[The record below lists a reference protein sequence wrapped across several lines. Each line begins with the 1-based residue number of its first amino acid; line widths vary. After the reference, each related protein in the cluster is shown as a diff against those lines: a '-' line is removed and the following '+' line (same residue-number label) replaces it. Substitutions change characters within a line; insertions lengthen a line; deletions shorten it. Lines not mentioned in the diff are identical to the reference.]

1 MVDLSWAEPSR
12 THGYNPMN
20 KYRVTFLPAHRS
32 VEVAEGSTLAQ
43 AAQRAELHINNLC
56 GGEGV
61 CGECKVRVL
70 KGTVKTEAGLS
81 TFFSKEEMEKGFVL
95 ACQSKI
101 IQDLEVEIPPESRL
115 EGEQIMT
122 GEAAADVQG
131 GVSLETTPETP
142 LYPLKPLVRK
152 IYLELPLPTLQDNIT
167 DMERVSRELRKKIG
181 RHSFEISLPCLQHLS
196 ETLRDYDWKITVTV
210 VKDRGRYRIQK
221 IEPLDTTSRNFGL
234 AVDVGTTTVV
244 AQLVDL
250 KTGRVLGVEGTHNLQ
265 AQWGADVISRMVF
278 ACTKDG
284 LHPLHEAVVK
294 NIHNLIE
301 SLAKT
306 TGVPAEDIQAIV
318 AAGNTTMSHFLLG
331 LTPCNIRLEPY
342 VPTADV
348 YPQIRAGEIGIHIHP
363 RGVLETLPSVASYV
377 GGDIVAGVVASG
389 IADQPRVQGL
399 IDIGTN
405 GEIAIGN
412 KEWLVCCSASAGP
425 SFEGGGTRCGMR
437 ATRGAIE
444 RVEISNGKVLYQ
456 TIGRTRPLGICG
468 SGLIDCIYELKR
480 NGIIGSDGKFDRG
493 RNDPR
498 LTFEDTVPQYVIAET
513 DETETGEPIVFTEP
527 DIANLIKSKGSIFAA
542 IKSLIDYTG
551 LSFDQ
556 LDTFYVAGGFGNYL
570 NIPKAVAIGLL
581 PDIPKER
588 IKFIGNSSLTGA
600 RMALTSEEAFEK
612 CLHVSRSMTN
622 IELSNYPPYMDE
634 YIAALFLPHTDLR
647 LFPSVKE

>member
-1 MVDLSWAEPSR
+1 MKAFR
-12 THGYNPMN
+12 I
-20 KYRVTFLPAHRS
+20 TFLPAQQS
-32 VEVAEGSTLAQ
+32 VEVAEGSTIAQ
-43 AAQRAELHINNLC
+43 AAQRAEIHINNLC

-70 KGTVKTEAGLS
+70 KGAVKTDAGFS
-81 TFFSKEEMEKGFVL
+81 SFFSKEEMEKGFVL
-95 ACQSKI
+95 ACQSRI
-101 IQDLEVEIPPESRL
+101 VEDLEVEIPPESRL

-122 GEAAADVQG
+122 GEAAADIQG
-131 GVSLETTPETP
+131 GVSPEGMPETP

-152 IYLELPLPTLQDNIT
+152 VCLELPRPTLQDNIT
-167 DMERVSRELRKKIG
+167 DIERVSRELRKKIG

-196 ETLRDYDWKITVTV
+196 DTLRDYDWKITVTV

-221 IEPLDTTSRNFGL
+221 IEPLDTSGRNLGL

-250 KTGRVLGVEGTHNLQ
+250 RTGRILGVEGTHNLQ
-265 AQWGADVISRMVF
+265 SQWGADVISRMVF
-278 ACTKDG
+278 ACTKEG
-284 LHPLHEAVVK
+284 LHPLHDAVVK
-294 NIHNLIE
+294 NIHTLIE
-301 SLAKT
+301 SLAKKT
-306 TGVPAEDIQAIV
+306 RAPAEDINAIV

-348 YPQIRAGEIGIHIHP
+348 YPQILAAEIGVRINP

-377 GGDIVAGVVASG
+377 GGDIVAGIVASG
-389 IADQPRVQGL
+389 IADQPQVQGL

-444 RVEISNGKVLYQ
+444 RVEISKGKVSYQ

-480 NGIIGSDGKFDRG
+480 NGIIGSDGKFDRS
-493 RNDPR
+493 RSDPR
-498 LTFEDTVPQYVIAET
+498 LTYEDDVPRYVLRGCSRDRNRRAHSVHRT
-513 DETETGEPIVFTEP
+513 RHCQ
-527 DIANLIKSKGSIFAA
+527 
-542 IKSLIDYTG
+542 
-551 LSFDQ
+551 FDQ
-556 LDTFYVAGGFGNYL
+556 VQGVDLCSDQVFGRL
-570 NIPKAVAIGLL
+570 HGPLL
-581 PDIPKER
+581 
-588 IKFIGNSSLTGA
+588 
-600 RMALTSEEAFEK
+600 
-612 CLHVSRSMTN
+612 
-622 IELSNYPPYMDE
+622 
-634 YIAALFLPHTDLR
+634 
-647 LFPSVKE
+647 

>member
-1 MVDLSWAEPSR
+1 MK
-12 THGYNPMN
+12 T
-20 KYRVTFLPAHRS
+20 YRVTFLPAHQS
-32 VEVAEGSTLAQ
+32 VEVAEGSTIAQ
-43 AAQRAELHINNLC
+43 AAQRAEIHINNLC

-61 CGECKVRVL
+61 CGECKVRIL
-70 KGTVKTEAGLS
+70 KGSVKTDSRPS

-95 ACQSKI
+95 SCQSKI
-101 IQDLEVEIPPESRL
+101 LEDLEVEIPPESRL

-122 GEAAADVQG
+122 AEAAADVQG
-131 GVSLETTPETP
+131 GVSVERMPETP

-152 IYLELPLPTLQDNIT
+152 IYLELPPPTLQDNIT
-167 DMERVSRELRKKIG
+167 DIERVSRELRKKIG
-181 RHSFEISLPCLQHLS
+181 FHSFEISLACLQHLS
-196 ETLRDYDWKITVTV
+196 DILRDNGWRITVTL
-210 VKDRGRYRIQK
+210 VKDRDRYRIQK
-221 IEPLDTTSRNFGL
+221 IDALDTSSRNFGL

-250 KTGRVLGVEGTHNLQ
+250 RTGSVLGVEGTHNLQ

-278 ACTKDG
+278 ACTKHG
-284 LHPLHEAVVK
+284 LHPLHDAVVK
-294 NIHNLIE
+294 NIHTLIE
-301 SLAKT
+301 SLTKRT
-306 TGVPAEDIQAIV
+306 TIPSEDIQVLV

-342 VPTADV
+342 VPTADI
-348 YPQIRAGEIGIHIHP
+348 YPQILAAEIGIRINP
-363 RGVLETLPSVASYV
+363 RGILETLPSVASYV

-389 IADQPRVQGL
+389 IADQPHVQGL

-437 ATRGAIE
+437 ATKGAIE
-444 RVEISNGKVLYQ
+444 KVEISNGRVFYQ
-456 TIGRTRPLGICG
+456 TIGRSRPLGLCG

-480 NGIIGSDGKFDRG
+480 NGIIGSDGKFDRSG
-493 RNDPR
+493 GDPR
-498 LTFEDTVPQYVIAET
+498 LTYEDDVPQYVIAQATET
-513 DETETGEPIVFTEP
+513 DTGEAIVFTES

-556 LDTFYVAGGFGNYL
+556 LDTFYVAGGFGNFL
-570 NIPKAVAIGLL
+570 NVPKAVAIGLL
-581 PDIPKER
+581 PDIPKEK

-612 CLHVSRSMTN
+612 CLYVSRSMTN

-634 YIAALFLPHTDLR
+634 YIAALFLPHTDR
-647 LFPSVKE
+647 KLFPSVKD

>member
-1 MVDLSWAEPSR
+1 MK
-12 THGYNPMN
+12 T
-20 KYRVTFLPAHRS
+20 YRVTFLPAHKS
-32 VEVAEGSTLAQ
+32 LEIGEASTIAQ

-70 KGTVKTEAGLS
+70 KGEVKTSAALS
-81 TFFSKEEMEKGFVL
+81 TFFSKEDMEKGFTL
-95 ACQSKI
+95 ACQTKVTE
-101 IQDLEVEIPPESRL
+101 DLEVEIPPESRL

-131 GVSLETTPETP
+131 GAFPEQRPETP
-142 LYPLKPLVRK
+142 LYSLKPLARK
-152 IYLELPLPTLQDNIT
+152 IYLELPPPTLQDNIT
-167 DMERVSRELRKKIG
+167 DIERVSRELRKKIG
-181 RHSFEISLPCLQHLS
+181 WHSFEISLPCLQHLS
-196 ETLRDYDWKITVTV
+196 DTLRDYDWKITVMV

-221 IEPLDTTSRNFGL
+221 IEPMDTSSRNFGL

-250 KTGRVLGVEGTHNLQ
+250 KTGRILGVEGTHNLQ

-284 LHPLHEAVVK
+284 LHPLHDAVVK
-294 NIHNLIE
+294 NINSLID
-301 SLAKT
+301 SLTKKT
-306 TGVPAEDIQAIV
+306 KVPGEDIQALV

-348 YPQIRAGEIGIHIHP
+348 YPQILATEIGIRIHP

-389 IADQPRVQGL
+389 IADQPLVQGL

-444 RVEISNGKVLYQ
+444 KVEISDGKVSYQ
-456 TIGRTRPLGICG
+456 TIGRARPLGICG

-480 NGIIGSDGKFDRG
+480 NRIIGSDGKFDRS
-493 RNDPR
+493 RKDPR
-498 LTFEDTVPQYVIAET
+498 LVFEDDVPQYVIVPA

-556 LDTFYVAGGFGNYL
+556 LDTFYVAGGFGNFL
-570 NIPKAVAIGLL
+570 NVPKAVAIGLL
-581 PDIPKER
+581 PDIPKEK

-634 YIAALFLPHTDLR
+634 YIAALFLPHTDKR
-647 LFPSVKE
+647 LFPSVKD

>member
-1 MVDLSWAEPSR
+1 
-12 THGYNPMN
+12 MN
-20 KYRVTFLPAHRS
+20 KYRVTFLPAQKS

-61 CGECKVRVL
+61 CGECKVRIL
-70 KGTVKTEAGLS
+70 MGAAKTDSGLS
-81 TFFSKEEMEKGFVL
+81 AFFSKEEMEKRFVL

-101 IQDLEVEIPPESRL
+101 IEDLEVEIPPESRL

-122 GEAAADVQG
+122 DEAAADVQG
-131 GVSLETTPETP
+131 GASPERTPETP

-167 DMERVSRELRKKIG
+167 DIERVSRELRKKIG

-196 ETLRDYDWKITVTV
+196 DTLRDYDWKITVTV

-221 IEPLDTTSRNFGL
+221 IEPMDTSSRNFGL

-294 NIHNLIE
+294 NIHSLIE
-301 SLAKT
+301 SLAKK
-306 TGVPAEDIQAIV
+306 TGVPAEDIHAIV

-348 YPQIRAGEIGIHIHP
+348 YPQILADEIGIRINP

-377 GGDIVAGVVASG
+377 GGDIVAGIVASG
-389 IADQPRVQGL
+389 IADQPQVQGL

-444 RVEISNGKVLYQ
+444 KVEISNGKVLYQ

-468 SGLIDCIYELKR
+468 SGLIDGIYELKR
-480 NGIIGSDGKFDRG
+480 NRIIGSDGKFDRS
-493 RNDPR
+493 RSDPR
-498 LTFEDTVPQYVIAET
+498 LTFEDNVPQYVIAQAN
-513 DETETGEPIVFTEP
+513 ETETGEPVVFTEP

-542 IKSLIDYTG
+542 IKSLVDYTG

-556 LDTFYVAGGFGNYL
+556 LHTFYVAGGFGNYL
-570 NIPKAVAIGLL
+570 NVPKAVAIGLL
-581 PDIPKER
+581 PDIPKEK

-622 IELSNYPPYMDE
+622 IELSNYLPYMDE
-634 YIAALFLPHTDLR
+634 YIAALFLPHTDR
-647 LFPSVKE
+647 KLFPSVKD

>member
-1 MVDLSWAEPSR
+1 V
-12 THGYNPMN
+12 
-20 KYRVTFLPAHRS
+20 
-32 VEVAEGSTLAQ
+32 
-43 AAQRAELHINNLC
+43 
-56 GGEGV
+56 
-61 CGECKVRVL
+61 
-70 KGTVKTEAGLS
+70 
-81 TFFSKEEMEKGFVL
+81 
-95 ACQSKI
+95 
-101 IQDLEVEIPPESRL
+101 
-115 EGEQIMT
+115 
-122 GEAAADVQG
+122 
-131 GVSLETTPETP
+131 PETP

-167 DMERVSRELRKKIG
+167 DIERVSRELRKKIG

-196 ETLRDYDWKITVTV
+196 DTLRDCDWKITVTV

-221 IEPLDTTSRNFGL
+221 IEPLDTSSRNFGL

-294 NIHNLIE
+294 NIHSLIE
-301 SLAKT
+301 SLAKKT
-306 TGVPAEDIQAIV
+306 KVPAEDIHAVV

-348 YPQIRAGEIGIHIHP
+348 YPQILAGEIGIRVNP

-377 GGDIVAGVVASG
+377 GGDIVAGIVASG
-389 IADQPRVQGL
+389 IADQPHVQGL

-444 RVEISNGKVLYQ
+444 KVEIANGNVSYQ

-480 NGIIGSDGKFDRG
+480 NRIIGSDGKFDRT
-493 RNDPR
+493 RSDPR
-498 LTFEDTVPQYVIAET
+498 LTFEDNVPQYVIAQAN
-513 DETETGEPIVFTEP
+513 ETETGEAIVFTEP

-542 IKSLIDYTG
+542 IKSLIDYSG

-556 LDTFYVAGGFGNYL
+556 LDTFYVAGGFGNFL
-570 NIPKAVAIGLL
+570 NVPKAVAIGLL
-581 PDIPKER
+581 PDIPQEK

-600 RMALTSEEAFEK
+600 RLALTSEEAFEK

-634 YIAALFLPHTDLR
+634 YIAALFLPHTDRR
-647 LFPSVKE
+647 LFPSVKD

>member
-1 MVDLSWAEPSR
+1 MK
-12 THGYNPMN
+12 
-20 KYRVTFLPAHRS
+20 KYRVTFLPAHKS
-32 VEVAEGSTLAQ
+32 IEVSEGSTIAL
-43 AAQRAELHINNLC
+43 AAQRAEIHVNNLC

-61 CGECKVRVL
+61 CGECKVQVL
-70 KGTVKTEAGLS
+70 KGAVKTDAGPS
-81 TFFSKEEMEKGFVL
+81 AFFSKEEMEKGFVL
-95 ACQSKI
+95 ACQSKLSE
-101 IQDLEVEIPPESRL
+101 DLEVEIPPESRL

-122 GEAAADVQG
+122 GEAAASIQG
-131 GVSLETTPETP
+131 GVTPEPMPQTP
-142 LYPLKPLVRK
+142 FYPLKPLVRK
-152 IYLELPLPTLQDNIT
+152 IYLELPRPTLQDNIT
-167 DMERVSRELRKKIG
+167 DIERVSRELRKKIG
-181 RHSFEISLPCLQHLS
+181 WHSFEISLHCLQHLS
-196 ETLRDYDWKITVTV
+196 DTLRDYDWKVTVTV

-221 IEPLDTTSRNFGL
+221 IEPLDTSNRNFGL
-234 AVDVGTTTVV
+234 ALDVGTTTVV
-244 AQLVDL
+244 AQIVDL
-250 KTGRVLGVEGTHNLQ
+250 KTGRILGVEGTHNLQ

-294 NIHNLIE
+294 NIHSLIE
-301 SLAKT
+301 SLVKK
-306 TGVPAEDIQAIV
+306 GNLSAEDIHAIV

-348 YPQIRAGEIGIHIHP
+348 YPQILASEIGIRINP

-377 GGDIVAGVVASG
+377 GGDIVAGIVASG
-389 IADQPRVQGL
+389 IADQPQVQGL

-437 ATRGAIE
+437 ATKGAIE
-444 RVEISNGKVLYQ
+444 KVEVSNGKVSYQ
-456 TIGRTRPLGICG
+456 TIGRTKPLGICG
-468 SGLIDCIYELKR
+468 SGLIDCLFELKR

-493 RNDPR
+493 RRDAR
-498 LTFEDTVPQYVIAET
+498 LTYEDNIPQYVIAEAG
-513 DETETGEPIVFTEP
+513 ETEKGEPIVFTEP

-551 LSFDQ
+551 LSFEQ

-570 NIPKAVAIGLL
+570 NVPKAVAIGLL
-581 PDIPKER
+581 PDIPKEK

-634 YIAALFLPHTDLR
+634 YIAALFLPHTDRR
-647 LFPSVKE
+647 LFPSVKD